1 VVLLTFIL
9 NALFFR
15 PVGKAVEERE
25 GYVNTSRAAAKEKLA
40 QAERLEADLKDRL
53 KEARLQSQQVIL
65 EAEQE
70 MEQLHRVAL
79 SEATAAANASR
90 EAARRE
96 IDAEREKALS
106 LLGTEAKSLGQMI
119 VDRLLP
125 A

>member
-1 VVLLTFIL
+1 
-9 NALFFR
+9 
-15 PVGKAVEERE
+15 
-25 GYVNTSRAAAKEKLA
+25 
-40 QAERLEADLKDRL
+40 
-53 KEARLQSQQVIL
+53 
-65 EAEQE
+65 

-90 EAARRE
+90 ETARRE
-96 IDAEREKALS
+96 IDAEREKALG

>member
-1 VVLLTFIL
+1 
-9 NALFFR
+9 
-15 PVGKAVEERE
+15 
-25 GYVNTSRAAAKEKLA
+25 
-40 QAERLEADLKDRL
+40 
-53 KEARLQSQQVIL
+53 VIL

-96 IDAEREKALS
+96 IDAEREKALG

>member
-1 VVLLTFIL
+1 
-9 NALFFR
+9 
-15 PVGKAVEERE
+15 
-25 GYVNTSRAAAKEKLA
+25 
-40 QAERLEADLKDRL
+40 LEADLKDRL

-96 IDAEREKALS
+96 IDAEREKALG

>member
-1 VVLLTFIL
+1 
-9 NALFFR
+9 
-15 PVGKAVEERE
+15 
-25 GYVNTSRAAAKEKLA
+25 
-40 QAERLEADLKDRL
+40 
-53 KEARLQSQQVIL
+53 
-65 EAEQE
+65 

>member
-1 VVLLTFIL
+1 
-9 NALFFR
+9 
-15 PVGKAVEERE
+15 
-25 GYVNTSRAAAKEKLA
+25 
-40 QAERLEADLKDRL
+40 LEADLKDRL

-90 EAARRE
+90 DAARRE
-96 IDAEREKALS
+96 IDAEREKALG

>member
-1 VVLLTFIL
+1 M
-9 NALFFR
+9 
-15 PVGKAVEERE
+15 E
-25 GYVNTSRAAAKEKLA
+25 S
-40 QAERLEADLKDRL
+40 DLKDRL

-65 EAEQE
+65 DAEQE
-70 MEQLHRVAL
+70 MEQLHRAAL

-90 EAARRE
+90 EKARRE
-96 IDAEREKALS
+96 IDTEREKALG